1 MIDISSF
8 ERTEYE
14 KMMATLG
21 IEQTDGQ
28 NSGEIKSPD
37 RDYLMAWDFG
47 YVKKNG
53 RSSAE
58 AI

>member
-1 MIDISSF
+1 MIEISSF
-8 ERTEYE
+8 ERVEYE

-21 IEQTDGQ
+21 LKETESPNG
-28 NSGEIKSPD
+28 GKIKCPD

-53 RSSAE
+53 GSGIETA
-58 AI
+58 

>member
-1 MIDISSF
+1 MIEISSF
-8 ERTEYE
+8 ERAEYE

-21 IEQTDGQ
+21 VGQTDEQ
-28 NSGEIKSPD
+28 NNGEIKCPD

-58 AI
+58 AV